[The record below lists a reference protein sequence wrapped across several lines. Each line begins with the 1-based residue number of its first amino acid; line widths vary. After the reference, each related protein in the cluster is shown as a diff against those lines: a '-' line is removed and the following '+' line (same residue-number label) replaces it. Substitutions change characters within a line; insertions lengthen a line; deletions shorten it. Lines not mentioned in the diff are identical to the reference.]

1 MSEFKYACPVCGQ
14 HIKCDSSQS
23 GTVMECPTCFQKI
36 TVPQAPATADPKLI
50 ITGSKVGGERPLPST
65 GDLGGLA
72 PRAKNS
78 PVAAILLLV
87 LLCGLAAAAIVY
99 RGKIFQ
105 LTNHQQPAAS
115 QTNPATTA
123 QTTAPPPA
131 KQVTP
136 APNTALIAPPANDTN
151 WTLEL
156 GAAVIPDATAAG
168 RIHGIN
174 FITAH
179 ATLEG
184 GTLTL
189 RWPLHGTPAQS
200 VSVYLHANQGEDLAG
215 QSVSIPDNFTNAPRV
230 RLRWNG
236 DQPTKASRDFRG
248 GYALKI
254 DFGELAGNRL
264 PGKIYLSTPDDE
276 KSYVAGTFNAE
287 IHHPAP
293 KQ

>member
-36 TVPQAPATADPKLI
+36 TVPQAPASADPKFI
-50 ITGSKVGGERPLPST
+50 ITGSKVGGERPLPTS

-72 PRAKNS
+72 PRAKSS
-78 PVAAILLLV
+78 PVAAIILLV

-99 RGKIFQ
+99 RGEIFR
-105 LTNHQQPAAS
+105 LMNHPQPAAG

-136 APNTALIAPPANDTN
+136 APNTPLVAPPANDTN

-168 RIHGIN
+168 RIHGTN
-174 FITAH
+174 FICAR
-179 ATLEG
+179 AILEG

-189 RWPLHGTPAQS
+189 RWPPHGTPDQS
-200 VSVYLHANQGEDLAG
+200 LSVYLHANESADLAG
-215 QSVSIPDNFTNAPRV
+215 RTVNIPNDVTNAPRV
-230 RLRWNG
+230 RLRWK
-236 DQPTKASRDFRG
+236 DDEPKVRIQDFRK

-254 DFGELAGNRL
+254 EFGELAGNRL

-276 KSYVAGTFNAE
+276 KSYVAGTFDAE
-287 IHHPAP
+287 IHHPEP